1 MSAFVPDGV
10 DGRRVLSF
18 AWASTVA
25 FALTAIAAAI
35 WPTKFLEIVALIVAL
50 VAFAIGLILFLA
62 AYFRAI
68 GRSRYEQ
75 ISVVGVYLLM
85 GGVAPQPVRRSL
97 LGALALQIVVALS
110 TASARPYSSL
120 AFGVLVPLL
129 GVALCG
135 WWSAAHGVFPERV
148 EPARRRAGDDEDTG
162 EDVEEGADDGEHAA
176 ADDGARTEG
185 AGE

>member
-1 MSAFVPDGV
+1 VSVIVPDGV
-10 DGRRVLSF
+10 AGRRILSF
-18 AWASTVA
+18 AWWATGA
-25 FALTAIAAAI
+25 FALTAALAAI
-35 WPTKFLEIVALIVAL
+35 WPNLFLRVVAVTVALA
-50 VAFAIGLILFLA
+50 AFAIGMVVFLG

-68 GRSRYEQ
+68 GRSRYEE

-85 GGVAPQPVRRSL
+85 GGVAPRAVRRSL
-97 LGALALQIVVALS
+97 LGALAAQIVVALT

-135 WWSAAHGVFPERV
+135 WWSSVHGTFAP
-148 EPARRRAGDDEDTG
+148 RRQRD
-162 EDVEEGADDGEHAA
+162 AA
-176 ADDGARTEG
+176 ADEDEAADEDGADITAVDETAES